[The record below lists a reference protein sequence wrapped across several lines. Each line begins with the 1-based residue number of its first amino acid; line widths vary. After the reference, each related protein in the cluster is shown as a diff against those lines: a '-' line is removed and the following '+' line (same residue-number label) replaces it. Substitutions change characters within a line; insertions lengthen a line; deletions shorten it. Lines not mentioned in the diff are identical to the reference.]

1 MHERTNAKKNCNGR
15 ERERE
20 RKKHPD
26 SGPTHYR
33 IAQAIRVGCHT
44 PFVKMAAKVGG
55 DTIFGKIIRKEIPAD
70 IVHEDDLCLAF
81 KDLNPQAPVHV
92 LVIPKKPISAI
103 SKAENGDKEL
113 LGHLMLT
120 AAKVAKDLKLD
131 DGYRIVVNDGSNGGQ
146 EVFHIHLHVLGGRQL
161 VWPPG

>member
-1 MHERTNAKKNCNGR
+1 
-15 ERERE
+15 
-20 RKKHPD
+20 
-26 SGPTHYR
+26 
-33 IAQAIRVGCHT
+33 
-44 PFVKMAAKVGG
+44 MADKVGG
-55 DTIFGKIIRKEIPAD
+55 DTIFGKIIRREIPAD

-81 KDLNPQAPVHV
+81 KDINPQAPVHF

-103 SKAENGDKEL
+103 SKAENSDKEL